1 MKWCIFVND
10 FWNRDYVIYNDSLI
24 KLFGETDDI

>member
-10 FWNRDYVIYNDSLI
+10 FWNRDHVIYNDSLI

>member
-24 KLFGETDDI
+24 KLFGGTDDI

>member
-10 FWNRDYVIYNDSLI
+10 FQNRDYVIYNDSLI
-24 KLFGETDDI
+24 KLFGETDGI

>member
-24 KLFGETDDI
+24 KLFGETE

>member
-24 KLFGETDDI
+24 KLFGEKDDI